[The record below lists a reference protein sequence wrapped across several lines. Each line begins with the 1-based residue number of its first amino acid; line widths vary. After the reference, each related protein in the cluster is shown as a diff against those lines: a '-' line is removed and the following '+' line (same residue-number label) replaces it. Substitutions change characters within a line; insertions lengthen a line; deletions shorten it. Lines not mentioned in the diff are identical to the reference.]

1 MGGANKCSVQSDVL
15 LQWDHKQDQ
24 LGETHGGIVSSRL
37 RRQDKHRLWRQIQI
51 WSAHCFGSECVKS
64 KAKDIEVGTDTD
76 IEHDVETAVSNN
88 ADEEED
94 SHGAEDTTTAR

>member
-1 MGGANKCSVQSDVL
+1 MDPTVAPK
-15 LQWDHKQDQ
+15 
-24 LGETHGGIVSSRL
+24 
-37 RRQDKHRLWRQIQI
+37 
-51 WSAHCFGSECVKS
+51 ECVKS